1 MLYVFAG
8 MRAGCFSRCLPQP
21 ANLDIGL
28 FVLLEYTPSAFDVS
42 FFILLYGIGTAIDS
56 GYLRQH
62 HYDLDVSRYV
72 NEDRPLRVR

>member
-42 FFILLYGIGTAIDS
+42 FLFCFMVS
-56 GYLRQH
+56 GQQSTR
-62 HYDLDVSRYV
+62 DT
-72 NEDRPLRVR
+72 